1 MPIKLPFSVPCEIRG
16 KGAPTVPVG
25 EMVREGVLVG
35 VLVSVG
41 VAELLPVM
49 DEERVADGVADGV
62 GLMEAVPVK
71 RQCKS

>member
-1 MPIKLPFSVPCEIRG
+1 
-16 KGAPTVPVG
+16 
-25 EMVREGVLVG
+25 MVHEGVLVG